1 MNFLDR
7 HFVKKYILI
16 FIFLL
21 NITACYEYPPVMID
35 GKASLKIIALWEYVD
50 SENNTYFLP
59 LNNAK
64 VTLTSEY
71 GIMLKTT
78 NENGELFL
86 SNLPSSEYGISV
98 RMPHPED
105 NNIIFVGSVTSL
117 FVSSGSI
124 TSDTIIAKPIS
135 SFGLSINEIYV
146 AGPVNNIFYFYDQ
159 YIELYNS
166 TDSIKY
172 LDGIM
177 IMRVSGN
184 NDGQGPGADEYGD
197 GSIQG
202 VTYVFKFP
210 GNSGEK
216 NYPIYPKQFIV
227 LAQDAV
233 NHKNMIST
241 SFDLSNADWEFY
253 NQFSPND
260 IDNPNVPNLINMKS
274 DHTTDFFLNL
284 ISDVVAISTGEDSVW
299 TDGMRIDTIIDA
311 IEYQTNPHP
320 VSRKTLDPRV
330 DRGYVLSPPRYSGLS
345 MKRREPGLD
354 TNNSSDDFEPV
365 HSLATPGYH

>member
-1 MNFLDR
+1 MNFLSNHMR
-7 HFVKKYILI
+7 KYLLITLLMILP
-16 FIFLL
+16 
-21 NITACYEYPPVMID
+21 ACTEHPPVMTD
-35 GKASLKIIALWEYVD
+35 GDAEVRIVALWEYID
-50 SENNTYFLP
+50 DENNTSYLP
-59 LNNAK
+59 LSNAI

-71 GIMLKTT
+71 GIMMKTT
-78 NENGELFL
+78 NEYGELFL
-86 SNLPSSEYGISV
+86 SNMPTSEYGISV
-98 RMPHPED
+98 RMPHPDD
-105 NNIIFVGSVTSL
+105 NSIIFVGSITSL
-117 FVSSGSI
+117 TLTSGRL
-124 TSDTIIAKPIS
+124 TQDTILAKPIS
-135 SFGLSINEIYV
+135 SFGLSINEIYS
-146 AGPVNNIFYFYDQ
+146 AGPVNSIFYFYDQ
-159 YIELYNS
+159 YLELYNS

-202 VTYVFKFP
+202 VTYAFKFP
-210 GNSGEK
+210 GSPGEK
-216 NYPIYPKQFIV
+216 NHPIYPKQFLV

-233 NHKNMIST
+233 NHKNMITT
-241 SFDLSNADWEFY
+241 SFDLTNVDWEFY

-284 ISDVVAISTGEDSVW
+284 ISDVVAISTGEDSIW
-299 TDGMRIDTIIDA
+299 TDGIRIDTIIDA
-311 IEYQTNPHP
+311 VEYQTNPHP
-320 VSRKTLDPRV
+320 VSRKTLDSRV

-354 TNNSSDDFEPV
+354 TNNSSDDFNPV
-365 HSLATPGYH
+365 HSLATPGFH

>member
-1 MNFLDR
+1 MSFLSKHMR
-7 HFVKKYILI
+7 KYLLI
-16 FIFLL
+16 ALL
-21 NITACYEYPPVMID
+21 LIIPACTEHPPVMTD
-35 GKASLKIIALWEYVD
+35 GDAEVRIVALWEHID
-50 SENNTYFLP
+50 DENNTFHLP
-59 LNNAK
+59 LSNAI

-71 GIMLKTT
+71 GIMMKST
-78 NENGELFL
+78 NEYGELFL
-86 SNLPSSEYGISV
+86 SNLPTSEYGISV
-98 RMPHPED
+98 RRPHPDD
-105 NNIIFVGSVTSL
+105 NSIIFVGSITSL
-117 FVSSGSI
+117 TLISGRL
-124 TSDTIIAKPIS
+124 TQDTILAKPIS

-146 AGPVNNIFYFYDQ
+146 AGPVNSIFYFYDQ
-159 YIELYNS
+159 YLELYNS

-184 NDGQGPGADEYGD
+184 NDGQGPGADENGD

-202 VTYVFKFP
+202 VTYAFKFP
-210 GNSGEK
+210 GSPGEQ
-216 NYPIYPKQFIV
+216 NHPIYPKQFLV

-233 NHKNMIST
+233 NHKSMVST
-241 SFDLSNADWEFY
+241 SFDLSNVDWEFY

-284 ISDVVAISTGEDSVW
+284 ISDVVVISTGEDSIW
-299 TDGMRIDTIIDA
+299 TDGIRIDTIIDA
-311 IEYQTNPHP
+311 VEYQTNPHP

-354 TNNSSDDFEPV
+354 TNNSSDDFNPV
-365 HSLATPGYH
+365 HTLATPGYH